1 MEEKNMIIKLNEI
14 LLDLEE
20 VETIEWKEDDDD
32 FERFSVRFHMKSGKM
47 FTRLVHENQLKI
59 LSEQFKEEE
68 E

>member
-1 MEEKNMIIKLNEI
+1 MIIKLNEI

-59 LSEQFKEEE
+59 LSGQFKEEE